1 MSTLIAVMRGLL
13 PLTMLAT
20 LGLVLPSAAEAQT
33 TRAYQCIM
41 PLPVEHPAEN
51 TPPAPVQRR
60 NICRLPARRQPCV
73 PPVNQVEASQVPI
86 SQLQDS
92 SVIAS
97 NIDES
102 IVLSLCNNITSNPM
116 IQEVNTLQVIQEV
129 NTLQVIQ
136 QTDDIRQMINVVD
149 ISQGLCNRINIIND
163 EPIVVDEEIFEP
175 NVVEQPLPEN
185 LLARRTAS
193 DDAATASMRLTNYPN
208 PFTARTTI
216 DYTLA
221 REGHTSLM
229 IYDATGNLVTTLVD
243 GRLGAG
249 SYSAVWTP
257 EDLPSGTYICRL
269 QCDGSISTRT
279 VVLNR

>member
-1 MSTLIAVMRGLL
+1 
-13 PLTMLAT
+13 
-20 LGLVLPSAAEAQT
+20 
-33 TRAYQCIM
+33 
-41 PLPVEHPAEN
+41 
-51 TPPAPVQRR
+51 
-60 NICRLPARRQPCV
+60 
-73 PPVNQVEASQVPI
+73 
-86 SQLQDS
+86 
-92 SVIAS
+92 
-97 NIDES
+97 
-102 IVLSLCNNITSNPM
+102 M

-193 DDAATASMRLTNYPN
+193 GDAATASMRLTNYPN

-216 DYTLA
+216 DYTLT
-221 REGHTSLM
+221 REGRTSIE
-229 IYDATGNLVTTLVD
+229 IYDGTGTLVTTLVD
-243 GRLGAG
+243 RTLDAG

-257 EDLPSGTYICRL
+257 GDLPSGVYVCRL
-269 QCDGSISTRT
+269 QCDGGVTTRR